1 MQLIVLVGFLT
12 DCHLESN
19 VAFLLRCRR
28 GYEPRTSD
36 ESKQKQTSVT
46 GSRPGQEN
54 VTKRAACPKNR
65 SAWTN
70 RKTADF
76 IEKNYHVLGHLSCT
90 SLFFNLSSSPP
101 NDQLRMFYLQESIAP
116 TSSPNKRRLRARSS
130 KSSLVPFAS
139 RGKLKLFLRTGSP
152 KNMIQLP
159 NNSCSPYF
167 LRWKYSVFIKIKV
180 NLCLSF
186 SCL

>member
-28 GYEPRTSD
+28 GYEPRTSG

-76 IEKNYHVLGHLSCT
+76 IEKNYHVLGHLSYT